1 METFGSVDAV
11 LDFAIER
18 EQEAVDFYTDLAG
31 QTEIAS
37 LKKTLQAFAGV
48 ERGHKEKLQQ
58 AKLDPAVVD
67 GDRLVVDLKIGDYLV
82 AAEPGPIMSFQ
93 DALVLAMQREKAAMD
108 LYAGLAGIVGDAGL
122 RDLFEKLAAEEAHH
136 KFSFEAAYENHF
148 LSEN

>member
-122 RDLFEKLAAEEAHH
+122 RVLFEKLAAEEAHH